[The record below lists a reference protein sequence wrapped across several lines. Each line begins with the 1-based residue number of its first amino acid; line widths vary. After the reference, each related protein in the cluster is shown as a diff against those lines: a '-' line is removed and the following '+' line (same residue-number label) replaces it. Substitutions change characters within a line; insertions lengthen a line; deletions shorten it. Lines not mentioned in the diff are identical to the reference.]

1 MSVLG
6 RVSVINLLE
15 LIEVCLYFEAFVL
28 GDGLAQQEFDVFQ
41 FLGEG

>member
-6 RVSVINLLE
+6 RVSVINLSE
-15 LIEVCLYFEAFVL
+15 LIEVCLNFEAFVL
-28 GDGLAQQEFDVFQ
+28 GDGFAQQEFDVFQ